1 MNKKPEATE
10 ELLEFAQTVK
20 DNGTR
25 EEKKNEW
32 REFPLEAR
40 LEHALVK
47 GIADFVDEDLAEAV
61 QKYSPALN
69 IIEGPLM
76 DGMNVVGDL
85 FGAGKMFLPQV
96 IKSARVMKKAVAFL
110 LPYIEEDKLK
120 NNIQAEARKKIL
132 MATVKGDVHDIGK
145 NIVGVVLACN
155 NYEVIDLGVMV
166 PTETILQKAKEEKV
180 DIVGL
185 SGLIT
190 PSLEEMANVAREMKR
205 QNFNIPLMIGGATT
219 SKIHTAVKIEPEY
232 DFPVVHVKDASRSV
246 NVVANL
252 IAGNTDFIQEIK
264 DEYAGIRE
272 FQGQRKRK
280 EYIPLEE
287 ARKNKMAVNWQNS
300 PIYKPNFTGVKQL
313 IDFPVA
319 ELRKYID
326 WSFFFFAWEL
336 RGRFPDI
343 LEDPSQ
349 GEEARKLFADANA
362 LLDEIVEKKML
373 QANGIVGIWPA
384 HAEGDDIV
392 LFEDENKTKE
402 IGRFYQLRQQEL
414 KKEGIPN
421 ISLADFVAPAESGIT
436 DYCGAFATTAG
447 IGIEK
452 WIAQYK
458 ADHDDYKA
466 ILIEAVADRLAEAF
480 AELLHLLVR
489 KEYWGYATN
498 ENLSLEEILRV
509 KYQGIRPAMG
519 YPACPEHH
527 EKENLFNILK
537 AQEIGITLTEH
548 YAMYPTA
555 SVSGLYF
562 AHSRVAVFR
571 YW

>member
-1 MNKKPEATE
+1 
-10 ELLEFAQTVK
+10 
-20 DNGTR
+20 
-25 EEKKNEW
+25 
-32 REFPLEAR
+32 
-40 LEHALVK
+40 
-47 GIADFVDEDLAEAV
+47 
-61 QKYSPALN
+61 
-69 IIEGPLM
+69 
-76 DGMNVVGDL
+76 
-85 FGAGKMFLPQV
+85 
-96 IKSARVMKKAVAFL
+96 
-110 LPYIEEDKLK
+110 
-120 NNIQAEARKKIL
+120 

-145 NIVGVVLACN
+145 NIVGVVLGCN
-155 NYEVIDLGVMV
+155 NYDVIDLGVMV
-166 PTETILQKAKEEKV
+166 PTETILQKAKEENV
-180 DIVGL
+180 DIIGL

-190 PSLEEMANVAREMKR
+190 PSLEEMVNVAREMKQ
-205 QNFNIPLMIGGATT
+205 QNLQIPLLIGGATT

-252 IAGNTDFIQEIK
+252 ISRNPDFIQGIK

-272 FQGQRKRK
+272 FQEQRKRK
-280 EYIPLEE
+280 EYLSLEE
-287 ARKNKMAVNWQNS
+287 ARQNKVKIDWKNS

-313 IDFPVA
+313 IDFPIA

-336 RGRFPDI
+336 RGSFPGI
-343 LEDPSQ
+343 LDDPKQ

-362 LLDEIVEKKML
+362 MLDEIIEKKML
-373 QANGIVGIWPA
+373 QANGIIGIWPA
-384 HAEGDDIV
+384 HADGDDIV
-392 LFEDENKTKE
+392 LFGDEGKTKE
-402 IGRFYQLRQQEL
+402 IGRFYQLRQQEM
-414 KKEGIPN
+414 KKDGTPN
-421 ISLADFVAPAESGIT
+421 ISLSDFVAPAESGLT

-458 ADHDDYKA
+458 ADHDDYQA
-466 ILIEAVADRLAEAF
+466 ILIEAVADRLSEAF

-489 KEYWGYATN
+489 KEYWGYAAD
-498 ENLSLEEILRV
+498 ENLSLEEILKV
-509 KYQGIRPAMG
+509 KYQGIRPAFG

-548 YAMYPTA
+548 FAMYPTA

-562 AHSRVAVFR
+562 AHPESRYFDVAKVSRDQVEDYARRKNVSVETIEKFLPVNLN
-571 YW
+571 YKGV